1 MKKAAFSFK
10 SLAPAIE
17 RIERLSKLQRAL
29 IYFGTV
35 LVLVGAFIYF
45 AYLPKYKQIGALKS
59 DINKLEKKLIS
70 ARKNAENLN
79 EYRSQMK
86 AAEAQY
92 QIAKQALPD
101 EKEIPTLLNGIS
113 MAARDAGLEI
123 VTFQPKPEIQ
133 KDFFAEVPIDIQ
145 VTGSYHNV
153 AVFFDMIAGL
163 PRIVNIG
170 SIKIVPRK
178 DGMDLTTSCTAV
190 TYQFVDAAKV
200 GAADSKKK
208 KK

>member
-10 SLAPAIE
+10 TLAPAIE

-45 AYLPKYKQIGALKS
+45 AYLPKYKQIGTLKS

-92 QIAKQALPD
+92 QIAKQAQPD

-190 TYQFVDAAKV
+190 TYQFVDAAKA